1 MIRTIS
7 SSFYRLLWILA
18 HNFVTVSV
26 TIFYIGLEFREK
38 IANFIKNITQER
50 RKFVVGNERIYVES
64 QSSYVKKLPKHL
76 AVILTVDNEKD
87 VDLGRLSNLVEW
99 SLVSG
104 VNFISFYDYKGN
116 YQSGDNKV

>member
-18 HNFVTVSV
+18 HNLV
-26 TIFYIGLEFREK
+26 TISVAIFHVGLEFREK
-38 IANFIKNITQER
+38 IVNFIKNIAQER
-50 RKFVVGNERIYVES
+50 RKFMVENERIYVES

-76 AVILTVDNEKD
+76 AVILSINNKKD
-87 VDLGRLSNLVEW
+87 VDLGRLSKLVEW

-116 YQSGDNKV
+116 S